1 MNVSKDLTVGG
12 VINSGKGIISNDYIY
27 AKGDFSTDGI
37 AYVKKSVNA
46 GENMYAVGNIGV
58 AADSNKKM
66 AAALNADGTVYAK
79 KAFVTDGDIYANS
92 GTVNTSY
99 VWASG
104 NINSNYIHSN
114 GSMNA
119 DGRINAGEF
128 VYINGKVS
136 TGGGCSP
143 NGLQGRDD
151 EGSALSC
158 VNGLWAKFKFNE
170 KIYSVVFE
178 SSTTGGGDVYK
189 TLNLGKHLL
198 CVFSGDQS
206 TDMATKHSIVYR
218 SGDIW
223 MLEMRVT
230 SWKAG
235 VVTWARS
242 SCFD

>member
-1 MNVSKDLTVGG
+1 
-12 VINSGKGIISNDYIY
+12 
-27 AKGDFSTDGI
+27 
-37 AYVKKSVNA
+37 
-46 GENMYAVGNIGV
+46 MYAVGNIGV

-114 GSMNA
+114 GSINA
-119 DGRINAGEF
+119 DGRVNAGEF
-128 VYINGKVS
+128 VYINGQAS
-136 TGGGCSP
+136 AGSGCSP
-143 NGLQGRDD
+143 NGLQGRDA

-178 SSTTGGGDVYK
+178 SSSGGVGDVYK
-189 TLNLGKHLL
+189 SLNLGKHLL

-206 TDMATKHSIVYR
+206 SDMVTKHSIVYR

-230 SWKAG
+230 IWKTG
-235 VVTWARS
+235 IVTWARA